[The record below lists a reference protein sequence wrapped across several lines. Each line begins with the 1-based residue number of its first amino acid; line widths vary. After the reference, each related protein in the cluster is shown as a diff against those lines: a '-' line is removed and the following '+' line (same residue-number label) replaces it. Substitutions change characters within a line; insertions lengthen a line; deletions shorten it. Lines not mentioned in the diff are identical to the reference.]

1 MIIFIFTDMIKSNE
15 DRHRFFNDLNVV
27 EVGIKLVVLTHEVV
41 EGPNLWIETNFH
53 LKIGIMDIGEGPN

>member
-1 MIIFIFTDMIKSNE
+1 MKIDPV
-15 DRHRFFNDLNVV
+15 FFNDLNVV

-53 LKIGIMDIGEGPN
+53 LKIGMIDIGRVGPN

>member
-1 MIIFIFTDMIKSNE
+1 MKSNE

-27 EVGIKLVVLTHEVV
+27 EVGIKLVVLTHEIV

-53 LKIGIMDIGEGPN
+53 LEIGIMDIGEGPH

>member
-1 MIIFIFTDMIKSNE
+1 MKIDTV
-15 DRHRFFNDLNVV
+15 FFNDLNVV

-41 EGPNLWIETNFH
+41 ECPNLWIETNFH